1 MRLGLPLATKDRAL
15 ARAATALRIKTLAA

>member
-15 ARAATALRIKTLAA
+15 GRAAKAARVGTLVV